1 MLYRVE
7 LYRDARQALASL
19 PDKTRGQVSRK
30 IDALASEPRPRGS
43 KALQGKHQGLRRVR
57 SGDYRIVYSV
67 EDDRLLVLVVKVGPR
82 RDVYR

>member
-7 LYRDARQALASL
+7 LYQDARQ
-19 PDKTRGQVSRK
+19 
-30 IDALASEPRPRGS
+30 
-43 KALQGKHQGLRRVR
+43 ALQGKHQGSRRVR

-67 EDDRLLVLVVKVGPR
+67 EDDRLLVLVVKLGPR